1 MISRWKGKFLA
12 RATEEV
18 VVEAGGVGY
27 GVMVPLST
35 YCRLPE
41 VGQEIELFIH
51 TQLRPESIQLYGFL
65 SPEERKTF
73 GLLINISDIGPRMAI
88 NVLSGIPWDELYLA
102 VQARDTQRIQAIPR
116 IGKKIAERIVLELQG
131 KLPVAAPTGERS
143 GPGSEEGEE
152 IRRDAIQALVN
163 LGYGRPLAEKTIKE
177 AMESEPAGF
186 RIEEILKKSLK
197 RLVR

>member
-1 MISRWKGKFLA
+1 MISRLKGKILA

-41 VGQEIELFIH
+41 VGEEIELFIH
-51 TQLRPESIQLYGFL
+51 TQLRPESIQLFGFL

-73 GLLINISDIGPRMAI
+73 GLLINIPDIGPRMAI
-88 NVLSGIPWDELYLA
+88 NVLSGIPWDELSLA

-131 KLPVAAPTGERS
+131 KLPVAAQTGERS
-143 GPGSEEGEE
+143 GPVSGEGEE

-163 LGYGRPLAEKTIKE
+163 LGYGRPLAEKTVKE

-186 RIEEILKKSLK
+186 RIENILKKSLK

>member
-1 MISRWKGKFLA
+1 MISRLKGKILA

-88 NVLSGIPWDELYLA
+88 NVLSGIPWDELAQA
-102 VQARDTQRIQAIPR
+102 VQARDSQRLQAIPR
-116 IGKKIAERIVLELQG
+116 IGKKTAERIILELQD
-131 KLPVAAPTGERS
+131 KLPAAVPTGERA
-143 GPGSEEGEE
+143 GAAPEAGQET
-152 IRRDAIQALVN
+152 RRDAIQALIN
-163 LGYGRPLAEKTIKE
+163 LGYARALAEKTVREVSE
-177 AMESEPAGF
+177 AQPADL
-186 RIEEILKKSLK
+186 RIEDILRQCLK

>member
-1 MISRWKGKFLA
+1 MISRLKGKILA

-41 VGQEIELFIH
+41 VGEEIELFIH
-51 TQLRPESIQLYGFL
+51 TQLRPESIQLFGFL

-73 GLLINISDIGPRMAI
+73 GLLINIPDIGPRMAI
-88 NVLSGIPWDELYLA
+88 NVLSGIPWDELSLA

-131 KLPVAAPTGERS
+131 KLPVAAQTGERS
-143 GPGSEEGEE
+143 GPVSGEGEE

-163 LGYGRPLAEKTIKE
+163 LGYGRPLAEKTVKE

-186 RIEEILKKSLK
+186 RIEDILKKSLK